1 MHRERESVEN
11 LTERARA
18 RERTDRQTET
28 EKERKGQRARKK
40 QREHVRVCASS
51 ACSRISLHT
60 CETDRYSAILS
71 VISVLE
77 GAEYKINLV
86 DNSLHAVT

>member
-1 MHRERESVEN
+1 MSAENLRKGRERE
-11 LTERARA
+11 
-18 RERTDRQTET
+18 REQTDRDRDRGKGTES
-28 EKERKGQRARKK
+28 ERN
-40 QREHVRVCASS
+40 RESTCVCARLRQI
-51 ACSRISLHT
+51 SRISLHT

-86 DNSLHAVT
+86 DNSFHAVT

>member
-1 MHRERESVEN
+1 MSVEN
-11 LTERARA
+11 LKERVRA
-18 RERTDRQTET
+18 REGTDRQTEAET
-28 EKERKGQRARKK
+28 ETKGTEIEKEYK
-40 QREHVRVCASS
+40 ESTCVCARLRHI
-51 ACSRISLHT
+51 SRISLHT